1 MVIEIYIYQSIIIII
16 LLFLL
21 VNYFV
26 NLKNLYILI
35 VINIKLISNY
45 KLK

>member
-35 VINIKLISNY
+35 VINIKFDI
-45 KLK
+45 